1 MLQDRIV
8 KISDYFKG
16 IRVDGGLYIINVE
29 YKNGW
34 KAFGSSDGKIKAAQN
49 ENNLNEWFYYTKM
62 SDSNIDEIFDLI
74 DETIEFNENIRKKIE
89 LLKSK
94 VEELKALFDTESLDR
109 LETLEFV
116 FNEPKKKKKNKKTEL
131 SIEQTEN
138 VKITDNNEVEQC

>member
-1 MLQDRIV
+1 MYTNLIVYIV
-8 KISDYFKG
+8 KILF
-16 IRVDGGLYIINVE
+16 
-29 YKNGW
+29 
-34 KAFGSSDGKIKAAQN
+34 
-49 ENNLNEWFYYTKM
+49 
-62 SDSNIDEIFDLI
+62 
-74 DETIEFNENIRKKIE
+74 EFNENIRKKIE

-116 FNEPKKKKKNKKTEL
+116 FNEPKKKKKCKKTEL